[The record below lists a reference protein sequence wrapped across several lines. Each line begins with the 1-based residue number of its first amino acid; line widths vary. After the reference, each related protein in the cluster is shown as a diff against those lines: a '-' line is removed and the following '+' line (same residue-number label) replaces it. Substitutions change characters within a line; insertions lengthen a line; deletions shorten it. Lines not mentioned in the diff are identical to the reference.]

1 MIQYLSQKVEEMI
14 VEEMIVEEMI
24 VEEMIVEE
32 EIERRFNISVKRSI
46 R

>member
-14 VEEMIVEEMI
+14 VEEMIVEE
-24 VEEMIVEE
+24 
-32 EIERRFNISVKRSI
+32 EIERRFKISVKRSL